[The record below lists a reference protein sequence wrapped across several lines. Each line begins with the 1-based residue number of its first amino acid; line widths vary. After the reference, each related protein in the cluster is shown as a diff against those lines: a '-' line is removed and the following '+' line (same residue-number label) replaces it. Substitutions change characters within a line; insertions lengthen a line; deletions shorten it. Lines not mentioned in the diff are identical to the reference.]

1 MPYLKQNEIKAYREK
16 HKPKRCPILG
26 GYTADWVLDHDHKT
40 GMVRGVIS
48 RSGNSFLG
56 KIENFLYSRCRQK
69 YKNFPRILRAAA
81 NYLEQ
86 EQTDVLHPIGLK
98 QLVNRWASG
107 LTSDEQSDVLREMGA
122 TEDELKYAQRNAPR
136 RKDLYRNLLK
146 KKYES

>member
-1 MPYLKQNEIKAYREK
+1 MPYLKRTEIKSYREK
-16 HKPKRCPILG
+16 HKPERCPILG

-48 RSGNSFLG
+48 RSGNAFIG
-56 KIENFLYSRCRQK
+56 KIENFLYTRCRQQ

-81 NYLEQ
+81 DYLEK
-86 EQTDVLHPIGLK
+86 EQTDILHPVGLK
-98 QLVNRWASG
+98 QLVNRWATS
-107 LTSDEQSDVLREMGA
+107 LTSDEQSDVLEDMGA
-122 TEDELKYAQRNAPR
+122 TEDELKYAKRNAPR